1 MVDTWEKFGNWV
13 HTQKMLLLIVA
24 IVVFFPV
31 AWYLLLPNIG
41 NIGSVVIYFVYLIIV
56 SLLIRNWGKR
66 RLEEES

>member
-1 MVDTWEKFGNWV
+1 MVDTWRKFDTWV

-24 IVVFFPV
+24 LVVFFPV
-31 AWYLLLPNIG
+31 SWYLLLPNIG

-66 RLEEES
+66 KFEE